1 MIWQSVLVVVICY
14 LYIYLDFSCIYD
26 LFLLLPWLRWI
37 KIIIIALLLCGVDY
51 SRHLATL
58 SEYLGRESEWDGVE
72 SISMR
77 VPGGVTSNE
86 STYNASPTYSIPH
99 TNYHTIYVFLI
110 NSVPVARPRDI
121 AVSETVFYRRMKIKH
136 NNVRERGRNRQTERG
151 ATLSQN
157 GDFVQRLMQIYSTR
171 KKQTKYTICTAC
183 SYI

>member
-1 MIWQSVLVVVICY
+1 MITVNKDYHYCA
-14 LYIYLDFSCIYD
+14 FA
-26 LFLLLPWLRWI
+26 LR
-37 KIIIIALLLCGVDY
+37 CRDY

-171 KKQTKYTICTAC
+171 KKNKQNIQFVLLAVAVIFKIIITI
-183 SYI
+183 INM